1 MLCSSCGKNRNK
13 LTPKKSRLMSGMTLL
28 LCNVC
33 LENRNEPRFVVVLHG
48 RAQGIESI
56 SDYIKFHRYDGADI
70 TAAELV

>member
-1 MLCSSCGKNRNK
+1 MVCSSCGKSKNQ

-33 LENRNEPRFVVVLHG
+33 LENKNEPRFVIILHG
-48 RAQGIESI
+48 RAQGIASV
-56 SDYIKFHRYDGADI
+56 SDYIKNRRYDGKEI